1 MPRLAANLS
10 MMFTEVPFAQRFQ
23 AAADAGFEAVEF
35 LFPYDWPAEDI
46 ARWREAAGVEIVLF
60 NLPPGAWEAGDRGL
74 AALPDRRAEFRQTVT
89 AAIGYAKA
97 LGTPRLHVMAGIA
110 SAEDPSQRS
119 VYLDNL
125 RFASELAE
133 RNGITLLI
141 EPLNPRDMPGYF
153 LSGFDLAAE
162 LLDELG
168 CENVRLQF
176 DIYHRQ
182 ILCGDMLKGL
192 AGLLPRIGHIQIAA
206 VPSRAEPGSGELD
219 DFRILNALD
228 EMGYEGFVGCEYR
241 PAGSTLDGLGWIDRW
256 RGA

>member
-10 MMFTEVPFAQRFQ
+10 MMFTELPFEERFQ

-35 LFPYDWPAEDI
+35 LFPYDWPMDDI

-60 NLPPGAWEAGDRGL
+60 NLPPGAWKAGDRGL
-74 AALPDRRAEFRQTVT
+74 AALPDRQSEFRQSVSS
-89 AAIGYAKA
+89 AIGYAQA
-97 LGTPRLHVMAGIA
+97 LGAPRLHVMAGIA
-110 SAEDPSQRS
+110 SADDPSRRAC
-119 VYLDNL
+119 YLENL
-125 RFASELAE
+125 RFASDLAE
-133 RNGITLLI
+133 QNGITLLI

-153 LSGFDLAAE
+153 LSGFDLAAD

-182 ILCGDMLKGL
+182 ILCGDVLTGL
-192 AGLLPRIGHIQIAA
+192 AALMPLIGHVQVAS
-206 VPSRAEPGSGELD
+206 VPSRAEPGSGELN
-219 DFRILNALD
+219 DFRILDALD

-241 PAGSTLDGLGWIDRW
+241 PAGSTKDGLGWIDRW
-256 RGA
+256 RDA

>member
-1 MPRLAANLS
+1 MPHLAANLS
-10 MMFTEVPFAQRFQ
+10 MMFTELTFAERFQ

-35 LFPYDWPAEDI
+35 LFPYDWPADDI

-74 AALPDRRAEFRQTVT
+74 AALPGRRAEFRASVT
-89 AAIGYAKA
+89 SAIGYAKA
-97 LGTPRLHVMAGIA
+97 FGTKRLHVMAGIA
-110 SAEDPSQRS
+110 NAKDVSQRAA
-119 VYLDNL
+119 YLDNL
-125 RFASELAE
+125 RLASDLAA
-133 RNGITLLI
+133 RDGIGLLI

-168 CENVRLQF
+168 CDNVRLQF

-182 ILCGDMLKGL
+182 ILCGDVL
-192 AGLLPRIGHIQIAA
+192 AGLERLLPRIGHIQIAA
-206 VPSRAEPGSGELD
+206 VPSRAEPGSGELN

-228 EMGYEGFVGCEYR
+228 DMGYEGFVGCEYR
-241 PAGSTLDGLGWIDRW
+241 PAGSTLGGLEWIDRW

>member
-10 MMFTEVPFAQRFQ
+10 MMFTDLPFPERFQ
-23 AAADAGFEAVEF
+23 AAADAGFDAVEF
-35 LFPYDWPAEDI
+35 LFPYAWPAQDI

-60 NLPPGAWEAGDRGL
+60 NLSPGAWEAGDRGL
-74 AALPDRRAEFRQTVT
+74 AALPDRRAEFRQSVS
-89 AAIGYAKA
+89 AAIEYAQL
-97 LGTPRLHVMAGIA
+97 LGTRRLHAMAGIA
-110 SAEDPSQRS
+110 SAEDPSQRAA
-119 VYLDNL
+119 YLDNL

-133 RNGITLLI
+133 RNGITMLI

-153 LSGFDLAAE
+153 LSSFDLAAE
-162 LLDELG
+162 LLDQPG

-182 ILCGDMLKGL
+182 ILCGDVLTGL
-192 AGLLPRIGHIQIAA
+192 AGMMPRIGHVQIAA

-228 EMGYEGFVGCEYR
+228 ELGYEGAVGCEYR
-241 PAGSTLDGLGWIDRW
+241 PAGSTIDGLGWIDRW

>member
-46 ARWREAAGVEIVLF
+46 ARWREDAGVEIVLF

-74 AALPDRRAEFRQTVT
+74 AALPDRRAEFRQSVT
-89 AAIGYAKA
+89 AAIGYAKI
-97 LGTPRLHVMAGIA
+97 LGTPRLHAMAGIA

-168 CENVRLQF
+168 CGNVRLQF

-219 DFRILNALD
+219 DFRILDALD
-228 EMGYEGFVGCEYR
+228 EMGYGGFVGCEYR
-241 PAGSTLDGLGWIDRW
+241 PAGSTMDGLGWIDRW

>member
-46 ARWREAAGVEIVLF
+46 ARWREDAGVEIVLF
-60 NLPPGAWEAGDRGL
+60 NLPPGAWAAGDRGL
-74 AALPDRRAEFRQTVT
+74 AALPDRRAEFRQSVT
-89 AAIGYAKA
+89 AAIGYAKI
-97 LGTPRLHVMAGIA
+97 LGTPRLHAMAGIA
-110 SAEDPSQRS
+110 SAEDPFQRAT
-119 VYLDNL
+119 YLDNL
-125 RFASELAE
+125 RFASERAE
-133 RNGITLLI
+133 QDGIVLLI

-162 LLDELG
+162 LLDELV

-219 DFRILNALD
+219 DFRILDALD